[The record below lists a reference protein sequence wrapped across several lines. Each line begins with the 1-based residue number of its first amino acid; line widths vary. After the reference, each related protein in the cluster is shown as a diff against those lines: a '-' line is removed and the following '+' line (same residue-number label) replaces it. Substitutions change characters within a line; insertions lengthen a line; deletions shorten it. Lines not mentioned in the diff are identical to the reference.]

1 MANTRTSQLIHSHQA
16 ANKHA
21 FAVKQQT

>member
-21 FAVKQQT
+21 FAVKKQT

>member
-1 MANTRTSQLIHSHQA
+1 MANTRTSQLMHSRQA

-21 FAVKQQT
+21 SAVKQQT